1 MKNGRVTLQ
10 KALANPYS
18 TLVVAYIILFTIFG
32 VGSKNFLTGPNLLN
46 IGMYC
51 AVCGV
56 VGGSLTFVL
65 SSGLLDLS
73 AGSIMGLTAMSACV
87 VLDRTG
93 STVLMVLTALAV
105 GYVAGY
111 INGFLIT
118 KMNLMPMIV
127 TLGTQKIYRGLAY
140 AVNNG
145 KSIQMHSEAIKWLGR
160 GYFFDTIPVALVVMA
175 ICLIIF
181 ALIAKYTVFGRRVYL
196 IGGNAQA
203 SFLSGINVNKT
214 KCSVMA
220 INGLMCGLSGLI
232 IAGQLGACL
241 QETGNGYEFNAL
253 CGCILGGVSLAGG
266 KGTVWGTLVG
276 MFLLSSLQNGLVQ
289 LAVPTYWQNVA
300 TGAVLVLSVSI
311 DVLRNYMAGKNLIS
325 AMAAQDAAKAAK

>member
-18 TLVVAYIILFTIFG
+18 TLVVAYIILFTIFT
-32 VGSKNFLTGPNLLN
+32 VGSKNFLTSSNMLN

-56 VGGSLTFVL
+56 IGGSMTFVL

-93 STVLMVLTALAV
+93 STLAAVATALAV

-145 KSIQMHSEAIKWLGR
+145 MSIQMQSPFIKWLGR
-160 GYFFDTIPVALVVMA
+160 GYVFDVIPVAFILMA
-175 ICLIIF
+175 ICLILF
-181 ALIAKYTVFGRRVYL
+181 AIIAKYTVFGRRVYL

-214 KCSVMA
+214 RCSVMA

-232 IAGQLGACL
+232 VTGQLGACL
-241 QETGNGYEFNAL
+241 QETGTGYEFNAL

-300 TGAVLVLSVSI
+300 TGFVLIMAVSI
-311 DVLRNYMAGKNLIS
+311 DVLRNYMAGKNLI
-325 AMAAQDAAKAAK
+325 AAKTAQDAAKTAK